1 MIGNSST
8 FGGEATHCI
17 LHRLFCGSS
26 NIYFQPENCICIN
39 TSSVISSLV
48 VSQKKPV
55 NNIFIGTAMLP
66 HSGECDYN
74 NYTTGSIPTNNGGNV
89 HSVNNVSTGQTLA
102 DYFNY
107 IHPNCLANPTTASVD
122 EWLQCDFTA
131 KPGSANIGRGK
142 NYFYGI
148 MDSEQPDIRNDDF
161 NRPIV
166 ETWFMRDE
174 LKDFAIVREST
185 YKADEYNWNMTNQT
199 IKIVE
204 L

>member
-1 MIGNSST
+1 MEIKINDTVTIDTVKT
-8 FGGEATHCI
+8 FNEQT
-17 LHRLFCGSS
+17 
-26 NIYFQPENCICIN
+26 Q
-39 TSSVISSLV
+39 
-48 VSQKKPV
+48 
-55 NNIFIGTAMLP
+55 
-66 HSGECDYN
+66 EC
-74 NYTTGSIPTNNGGNV
+74 
-89 HSVNNVSTGQTLA
+89 Q
-102 DYFNY
+102 
-107 IHPNCLANPTTASVD
+107 
-122 EWLQCDFTA
+122 
-131 KPGSANIGRGK
+131 

-148 MDSEQPDIRNDDF
+148 IDSEQPDIRNDDF

>member
-1 MIGNSST
+1 MEIKINDTVTIDTVKT
-8 FGGEATHCI
+8 FNEQT
-17 LHRLFCGSS
+17 
-26 NIYFQPENCICIN
+26 Q
-39 TSSVISSLV
+39 
-48 VSQKKPV
+48 
-55 NNIFIGTAMLP
+55 
-66 HSGECDYN
+66 EC
-74 NYTTGSIPTNNGGNV
+74 
-89 HSVNNVSTGQTLA
+89 Q
-102 DYFNY
+102 
-107 IHPNCLANPTTASVD
+107 
-122 EWLQCDFTA
+122 
-131 KPGSANIGRGK
+131 

-199 IKIVE
+199 IKVVE